1 MDKNLLSSILV
12 AAVFLLGATVQFIR
26 GRTVFAII
34 GLVLGVIYVVL
45 TIIGYVKEK
54 KARDHVPP
62 ENK

>member
-45 TIIGYVKEK
+45 TIIGYIKEK
-54 KARDHVPP
+54 NEK
-62 ENK
+62 ENKKDQP

>member
-45 TIIGYVKEK
+45 TIIGYIKEK
-54 KARDHVPP
+54 KEKD
-62 ENK
+62 NKHDPS

>member
-26 GRTVFAII
+26 GRTVFAIV

-45 TIIGYVKEK
+45 TIIGYIKEK
-54 KARDHVPP
+54 NEK
-62 ENK
+62 ENKKDQP